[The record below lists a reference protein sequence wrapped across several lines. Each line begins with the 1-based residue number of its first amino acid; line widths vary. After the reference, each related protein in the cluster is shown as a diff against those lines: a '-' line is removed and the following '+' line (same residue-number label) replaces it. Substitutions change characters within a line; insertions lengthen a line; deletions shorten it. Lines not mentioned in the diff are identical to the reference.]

1 MKQERNNEM
10 DLLLRRLGRRDD
22 ATVANTVGDHLD
34 ADELSAFAEN
44 ALPIPARA
52 RYTAHLA
59 ECTRC
64 RELVVQLSASV
75 GVAPRPE
82 KVSAPPV
89 WRTFLASLFTP
100 MVLRYAAPAL
110 GLIVVAAIGYVVLRR
125 DGSTDYVTQVTND
138 EQRPTSSAAGTASPG
153 VETATKT
160 TPGAE
165 GFRDKQERT
174 LKGDS
179 GPVPAPPPNAPPVVS
194 VQTEV
199 AKDAAAAPPKPDQQ
213 NQTSGKEPAVTP
225 FSSAEQSP
233 PDVETEVRKKEVQ
246 ELPTA
251 ARAAQPAAQSERQE
265 DRKSDLARTANK
277 KAGSADSARGAG
289 IQSLGTL
296 QAGRADENKTESGET
311 RSVAGRRFRKQG
323 TVWIDTAFDS
333 SRDVMTL
340 TRDSERYRVLIADE
354 PEIKQ
359 IADQLGGE
367 FIVVW
372 KGRAYRIR

>member
-22 ATVANTVGDHLD
+22 ATMPDAVGDHLD

-44 ALPIPARA
+44 ALPAPARS

-75 GVAPRPE
+75 GVVGAAE
-82 KVSAPPV
+82 TAKVSGPSG

-125 DGSTDYVTQVTND
+125 DGSTEYVTQVTNN
-138 EQRPTSSAAGTASPG
+138 EQRPTPPAAGTASPG

-160 TPGAE
+160 TRGAD
-165 GFRDKQERT
+165 GFRDRQERT
-174 LKGDS
+174 QQGDS
-179 GPVPAPPPNAPPVVS
+179 GPVTPPNAPPVVDI
-194 VQTEV
+194 QTEV
-199 AKDAAAAPPKPDQQ
+199 SKDVAAAPPKSDQQ
-213 NQTSGKEPAVTP
+213 KQTSAYEPAPKAVATP
-225 FSSAEQSP
+225 EQSP
-233 PDVETEVRKKEVQ
+233 PAVETEVRKKEVQ

-265 DRKSDLARTANK
+265 DRKSEVARTANR
-277 KAGSADSARGAG
+277 KAESTDSARGAG
-289 IQSLGTL
+289 VESLGVL
-296 QAGRADENKTESGET
+296 QAGRADTNKDKSGET

-323 TVWIDTAFDS
+323 SVWIDTAYDS
-333 SRDVMTL
+333 ARDTMNL
-340 TRDSERYRVLIADE
+340 TRSSERYRVLIADE

-359 IADQLGGE
+359 IADQLDGE